1 MDAPSMQQAEGTA
14 HAEALLRN
22 QRKAGVAQGQKQKP
36 DCPSRGWQGR
46 LLPCSSPPL
55 PLPQGVSWG
64 NPRKGNL
71 WIRVTLLCTDCPRR
85 DADGPAHSKTRQR
98 GRSSK
103 QAWHPGLDPA
113 PMGKRTP
120 LQQSFCFSKDLPQ
133 PCLHSHLF
141 CFLSDF
147 YLFLN
152 WGLLTVRLMHF

>member
-71 WIRVTLLCTDCPRR
+71 WIWVTFLCTDCLRR
-85 DADGPAHSKTRQR
+85 DADGPAHGRDNVDGVPNRHGILVWTRHQWGKGPPSNSLFVFLR
-98 GRSSK
+98 ICPS
-103 QAWHPGLDPA
+103 PA
-113 PMGKRTP
+113 FTP
-120 LQQSFCFSKDLPQ
+120 TCFAS
-133 PCLHSHLF
+133 CLIF
-141 CFLSDF
+141 IYF
-147 YLFLN
+147 
-152 WGLLTVRLMHF
+152 